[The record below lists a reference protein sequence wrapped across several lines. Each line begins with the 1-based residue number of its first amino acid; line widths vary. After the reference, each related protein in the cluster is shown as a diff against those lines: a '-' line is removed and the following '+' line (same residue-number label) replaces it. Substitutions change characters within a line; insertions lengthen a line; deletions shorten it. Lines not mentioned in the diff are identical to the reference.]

1 MTTPTPRHRL
11 TRDIVA
17 GILWFI
23 GLFTWDAI
31 DSYYQLKR
39 ATGRIKT
46 DEATMEAVEG
56 AVASFV
62 GGAAAAYVVMGVLA
76 GVLLHCVVRLLHRS
90 APETRRW
97 LRTVL
102 PLLAAGT
109 ILGMARQMI
118 TFPALYA
125 GYPYRQAWVELAEPV
140 WVDGVWAAF
149 AIGLIAVGWSR
160 WGRVHTTRFGQRL
173 AITLGVAALF
183 AWATAPINAEKAQD
197 NEEMNLVLI
206 GVDALRADRLGHF
219 GNERETSPHIDQFL
233 SESLVYTQAFSQL
246 SRTYPAWTTTMSGVW
261 PTRHGIRDNLPT
273 ADRLVPEVPLLA
285 QVMKDAG
292 FATGFATDDSRFS
305 YMVPGT
311 GFEMIRQP
319 VVGLQ
324 NFAISVHEPRFRA
337 FHGLL
342 NNRVGFMFLP
352 VQAYNQAFG
361 ASYRPSDFVQWAVDG
376 LAEISQS
383 DKFFYAMHSCVLH
396 VPGDR
401 VYPWHS
407 MFGQKGYKGRN
418 RFRYSATGSS
428 LMVNEIE
435 GAKGA
440 RAKRIAD
447 QDLRIYDA
455 GILMADEL
463 VGEIMAE
470 LQESGLIDNTI
481 VVLFSDHGEEIW
493 DTDLPYKWRG
503 PNHGFHM
510 YGEGSSNV
518 VFAIRFPDGKHA
530 GKRVQD
536 QVRLTDFAPT
546 VADLFDLSWPGE
558 MDGQTVMPLADE
570 DHGEAERLVYMETGL
585 SEPRYWVP
593 GHKRYPFKKV
603 SKRYR
608 FDPEA
613 DQVHIRSKFLP
624 HLIAGKDRAVQRGRW
639 KLVWHAMKR
648 GIRVDLYDR
657 IADPVNRVDRAE
669 DHPEVVAAL
678 GRELIPFLEG
688 DGITPPPVEEWVE
701 RSRRPKRWDKRYL
714 KRMRRHGGT
723 LPPPKPE
730 EQSASSAEAAT
741 DEEALDAASTEA
753 SDGDLPS
760 ADPQ

>member
-1 MTTPTPRHRL
+1 MMQTHSRHPL
-11 TRDIVA
+11 SRDIIAVT
-17 GILWFI
+17 LWFI
-23 GLFTWDAI
+23 GLFVWDAV

-39 ATGRIKT
+39 ATQRINT
-46 DEATMEAVEG
+46 DSATMDAVEG
-56 AVASFV
+56 AVLSFV
-62 GGAAAAYVVMGVLA
+62 SGAAAAYLFMGVMA
-76 GVLLHCVVRLLHRS
+76 GLLLHCVVRLLHHHPLPT
-90 APETRRW
+90 ARW
-97 LRTVL
+97 LRTILGVL
-102 PLLAAGT
+102 TAGT
-109 ILGMARQMI
+109 LLGTARQMI

-125 GYPYRQAWVELAEPV
+125 GYPYRQEWVDLAEPS
-140 WVDGVWAAF
+140 WVDAGW
-149 AIGLIAVGWSR
+149 GLFILGILATGWIR
-160 WGRVHTTRFGQRL
+160 WGRRSRALFGRRL
-173 AITLGVAALF
+173 IAALGLAVAF
-183 AWATAPINAEKAQD
+183 TWATAPLDAERAQD
-197 NEEMNLVLI
+197 NQEMNLVLI

-233 SESLVYTQAFSQL
+233 SESLTYTQAFSQL
-246 SRTYPAWTTTMSGVW
+246 SRTYPAWTTTMSGTW

-273 ADRLVPEVPLLA
+273 ADRLVPKVPLLA
-285 QVMKDAG
+285 QVMKAAG
-292 FATGFATDDSRFS
+292 YATGFATDDSRFS
-305 YMVPGT
+305 YMVPDT

-319 VVGLQ
+319 KVGLQ

-376 LAEISQS
+376 LAEISQN

-401 VYPWHS
+401 VHPWHS

-435 GAKGA
+435 GAKGE

-455 GILMADEL
+455 GILMADDL

-470 LQESGLIDNTI
+470 LRESGLIDNTI

-518 VFAIRFPDGKHA
+518 VFAIRFPDGQHA
-530 GKRVQD
+530 GKQID
-536 QVRLTDFAPT
+536 DPIRLIDFAPT
-546 VADLFDLSWPGE
+546 VADLFDLTWPGE
-558 MDGQTVMPLADE
+558 MDGQTVMPLAEE
-570 DHGEAERLVYMETGL
+570 DHRKTERLVYMETGL

-613 DQVHIRSKFLP
+613 DQVHIRTKFLP

-648 GIRVDLYDR
+648 GIRVHLYDR
-657 IADPVNRVDRAE
+657 EADPVNRVDRAE
-669 DHPEVVAAL
+669 DFPEVVAAL
-678 GRELIPFLEG
+678 GQDLIPFLEG
-688 DGITPPPVEEWVE
+688 DGITPPPVEDWVE
-701 RSRRPKRWDKRYL
+701 LSRRPKRWDKRYL

-723 LPPPKPE
+723 LPPPKTVPPSTGDSVSAGE
-730 EQSASSAEAAT
+730 EV
-741 DEEALDAASTEA
+741 DAGTPN
-753 SDGDLPS
+753 PS
-760 ADPQ
+760 AGDAPTDAPQ